1 MLRVEG
7 ASKAFDRA
15 LFQDLELSLAAG
27 ERLSIVGPS
36 GCGKTTLLRC
46 ISGLEDLDAGK
57 IFLND
62 IEVTNIPPEKRGVGF
77 LFQKPVLYHHLDV
90 AGNLRLGNRDADV
103 SLSLKE
109 VGLDDFA
116 NRRCEKLS
124 GGEAQRVALARA
136 LLAEPQVLLL
146 DEPFSAVDE
155 KLRSRLLNDTI
166 SLLSS
171 RGTPAILVTHN
182 MKEAESFAKN
192 VIAIN
197 ETVPKD

>member
-7 ASKAFDRA
+7 AGKAFDKV
-15 LFQDLELSLAAG
+15 LFEELELELSSG
-27 ERLSIVGPS
+27 ERLSITGPS

-46 ISGLEDLDAGK
+46 ISGLEELDSGK

-62 IEVTNIPPEKRGVGF
+62 IDVSNTPPEKRGIGF

-103 SLSLKE
+103 SSALKE
-109 VGLDDFA
+109 VGLEGFA
-116 NRRCEKLS
+116 NRKCEKLS

-136 LLAEPQVLLL
+136 LLAEPKVLLL

-182 MKEAESFAKN
+182 LKEAESFSKN
-192 VIAIN
+192 VIMID

>member
-7 ASKAFDRA
+7 ASKAFDKV
-15 LFQDLELSLAAG
+15 LFKELELELSSG
-27 ERLSIVGPS
+27 ERLSITGPS
-36 GCGKTTLLRC
+36 GGGKTTLLRC
-46 ISGLEDLDAGK
+46 ISGLDDLDSGK

-62 IEVTNIPPEKRGVGF
+62 IDVSNIPPEKRGVGF

-103 SLSLKE
+103 SSALKE
-109 VGLDDFA
+109 VGLEGFA
-116 NRRCEKLS
+116 NRKCEKLS

-136 LLAEPQVLLL
+136 LLAEPKVLLL

-155 KLRSRLLNDTI
+155 KLRSRLLKDTI

-182 MKEAESFAKN
+182 LKEAESFSKN
-192 VIAIN
+192 VIMIGEA
-197 ETVPKD
+197 VPKD